1 MAEQVNHPKH
11 YNQHPNGVE
20 CIEVI
25 RHYTC
30 DIANALKYLWRA
42 GLKPEM
48 GKADADKEIEDLK
61 KALWYINDYRVN
73 VLPTQKCEVDT
84 YYRIGMVIIP
94 KVTGYEPQQICNGYQ
109 ADVAKAMN
117 ALLYIG
123 IIKGSMIYRAKDAD
137 EDLKQATLAIQQRIA
152 AIEQSNNI

>member
-61 KALWYINDYRVN
+61 KALWYINDY
-73 VLPTQKCEVDT
+73 LKTFMPTQVMLTLHDT
-84 YYRIGMVIIP
+84 MQKRV
-94 KVTGYEPQQICNGYQ
+94 KWVTGYSVEQITEGYDE
-109 ADVAKAMN
+109 DVQTAMTC
-117 ALLYIG
+117 LLGIG
-123 IIKGSMIYRAKDAD
+123 IIERHRVTCHELWQ
-137 EDLKQATLAIQQRIA
+137 EDLHLAKMAIHRRIA
-152 AIEQSNNI
+152 EIEQ